1 MSRKLVKIALGAFL
15 VLMQAGASAEDID
28 LFRGALAGDSNVLL
42 IIDNSAN
49 FSANA
54 ATCTYPDDGEAPSM
68 NGSIGGLEQCAL
80 YATIRN
86 LKASDSL
93 KIGLMAFN
101 FSSMVDWQGNTCQ
114 SSGDGGCLMVPA
126 MPMTAA
132 NKALL
137 LAWIKT
143 WDDAYKIKANKA
155 STGAVMQEAWAYFAG
170 RTGLSGRS
178 YADMSPSTDC
188 GKNYVIYVSGTAKTP
203 NDSTGDP
210 GPKNALEGT
219 NADPLK
225 NAFPA
230 ATTAQKSIFMG
241 PVTTMCGTLKTFS
254 GTNHEN
260 DGFYADEWARYMA
273 AEDTTAITTY
283 TIGVYDT
290 IKFCSPITA
299 GLLSSMATFGNT
311 EGYLVT
317 NAKEMQAAFEKA
329 LSEIQSINSAFA
341 SASLPVSV
349 NAQGT
354 YLNQIFIG
362 MFRPEEN
369 PRWYGNLKQYQFVA
383 EYDDDGVV
391 VGLKTAD
398 KNGLSIVNPLSG
410 FVTPCAESFW
420 SADDAYWPEG
430 YQGNCVG
437 KDASSNL
444 PDGEIVEK
452 GGVAQGL
459 RALADESARTVK
471 TCNAGC
477 GALADFNTSNS
488 AITAELL
495 TPVTVPATPTISSSE
510 RDAII
515 NWARGQNLDGE
526 TLRGKGEDGKP
537 IYVTYPTS
545 TMRPS
550 VHGDVVHSRPLAVDY
565 GGNIGVVVFY
575 GGNDGMLRAIN
586 GNQTKAI
593 SGGFEAGAELWSFV
607 APEHYGEF
615 DRLRSNSV
623 AVSFPDFVVG
633 EDDPTPQP
641 KDYFFDGP
649 ISVYSSASSKWIYAS
664 MRRGGSAVYAF
675 DVSNPASPT
684 LKWKRDGT
692 DLTNIGQTW
701 SEPKVAKVVGYF
713 TEAIPAT
720 ATTAEV
726 PAKPKPLIIMGG
738 GYDICEDLDA
748 APNAT
753 CATTKGN
760 RVFVLDADTGGLKQT
775 FTTERSVVADVTLR
789 DSDGDGL
796 VDIGY
801 AVDTGANIYRINIGA
816 NAPEDWTMTKIAALG
831 CDTEAAC
838 SRKFLHAPEVVVTA
852 EYNAVLV
859 GSGNR
864 ERPLLNNAAT
874 LVDNAFFMIKD
885 DATDSSPDVIT
896 TSTTTT
902 TGALALVEFDPNL
915 EPTTAQLDELAL
927 STNKGWYLAFGTQH
941 STPDLDHDKEQVVT
955 SAIVFAGVAYFST
968 HTPTAPTTCGA
979 KLGKARGYAVKFLNA
994 SSRDVGS
1001 KYSNFAGGGLAP
1013 SPVAGIVEITST
1025 DEDGST
1031 STAKVPFIIG
1041 GKPSDGNIGS
1051 GIGGALLDVIVAP
1064 VRSRVYWYIQQ

>member
-1 MSRKLVKIALGAFL
+1 MSGKLMNMALMAFL
-15 VLMQAGASAEDID
+15 VLMHAGASAEDID
-28 LFRGALAGDSNVLL
+28 LFRGAPVGDSNVLF

-54 ATCTYPDDGEAPSM
+54 AECTYPDGSAPSM
-68 NGSIGGLEQCAL
+68 NGSIGGVEQCAL
-80 YATIRN
+80 YATVNN

-101 FSSMVDWQGNTCQ
+101 FNGMVDWQGNTCQ
-114 SSGDGGCLMVPA
+114 SSGNGGCLMVPV

-143 WDDAYKIKANKA
+143 WDDTYKIKANKA
-155 STGAVMQEAWAYFAG
+155 ATGAAMQEAWAYFAG

-178 YADMSPSTDC
+178 YAGMEPTTDC
-188 GKNYVIYVSGTAKTP
+188 GENYVIYVSGTEKTP

-210 GPKNALEGT
+210 GPKNALEGINT
-219 NADPLK
+219 DPLK
-225 NAFPA
+225 NASPA
-230 ATTAQKSIFMG
+230 ATVAQKAKFLG
-241 PVTTMCGTLKTFS
+241 PVTTICGTTTFS
-254 GTNHEN
+254 DNNHESN
-260 DGFYADEWARYMA
+260 GFYADEWVRYMA

-290 IKFCSPITA
+290 IKTCSPITA

-317 NAKEMQAAFEKA
+317 NADQTQLAIEKA
-329 LSEIQSINSAFA
+329 LSEIQSVNSAFA

-362 MFRPEEN
+362 MFRPEEV

-383 EYDDDGVV
+383 EYDADGVV

-398 KNGLSIVNPLSG
+398 KNEVPIVNPLSG

-420 SADDAYWPEG
+420 STADTYWPEG
-430 YQGNCVG
+430 FQGNCVG
-437 KDASSNL
+437 ADERSNL

-452 GGVAQGL
+452 GGAAQRL
-459 RALADESARTVK
+459 RALAGESARTVK
-471 TCNAGC
+471 TCNSTAC
-477 GALADFNTSNS
+477 GALADFNTGNT
-488 AITAELL
+488 AITKTLL
-495 TPVTVPATPTISSSE
+495 GNALMSDDDRTAL
-510 RDAII
+510 I
-515 NWARGQNLDGE
+515 NWARGQNVDGE
-526 TLRGKGEDGKP
+526 ILEGKDADGNP
-537 IYVTYPTS
+537 IYVTYATS
-545 TMRPS
+545 AMRTS
-550 VHGDVVHSRPLAVDY
+550 VHGDVVHSRPLAIDY
-565 GGNIGVVVFY
+565 GGDTGVVVFY

-593 SGGFEAGAELWSFV
+593 SGGFDAGAELWSFV
-607 APEHYGEF
+607 APEHYGKF
-615 DRLRSNSV
+615 DRLRSNTP
-623 AVSFPDFVVG
+623 AVSFPDLVVG

-649 ISVYSSASSKWIYAS
+649 ISVYSSGSSKWIYAA

-701 SEPKVAKVVGYF
+701 SEPKVAKVVGY
-713 TEAIPAT
+713 AIPAT
-720 ATTAEV
+720 ETT
-726 PAKPKPLIIMGG
+726 PAVPKPLIIMGG

-748 APNAT
+748 APNTT
-753 CATTKGN
+753 CSSPKGN
-760 RVFVLDADTGGLKQT
+760 RVFVLDADTGVLKQT
-775 FTTERSVVADVTLR
+775 FTTDRSVVADVTLR

-796 VDIGY
+796 MDIGY
-801 AVDTGANIYRINIGA
+801 AVDTGANIYRINIGV

-831 CDTEAAC
+831 CDTAAAC
-838 SRKFLHAPEVVVTA
+838 SRKFLHAPEVVVT
-852 EYNAVLV
+852 EDYNTVLV

-864 ERPLLNNAAT
+864 ERPLLSNTAT
-874 LVDNAFFMIKD
+874 TVDNAFFMIKD
-885 DATDSSPDVIT
+885 DSAVSSPAVIT

-902 TGALALVEFDPNL
+902 TGALALVVLDPNL

-927 STNKGWYLAFGTQH
+927 STNKGWYLSFGSPH
-941 STPDLDHDKEQVVT
+941 SDPDLDHDKEQVVT
-955 SAIVFAGVAYFST
+955 SAVVFAGVAYFST
-968 HTPTAPTTCGA
+968 HTPTVPTACGA
-979 KLGKARGYAVKFLNA
+979 NLGKARGYAVSFLDA

-1001 KYSNFAGGGLAP
+1001 KYSEFAGGGLAP
-1013 SPVAGIVEITST
+1013 SPVAGIVEIVST
-1025 DEDGST
+1025 DSEGST
-1031 STAKVPFIIG
+1031 STVKVPFVIG
-1041 GKPSDGNIGS
+1041 GKPSPGDIGS
-1051 GIGGALLDVIVAP
+1051 GIGGALAEVLVSP

>member
-1 MSRKLVKIALGAFL
+1 MSGKLMKMALTAFL
-15 VLMQAGASAEDID
+15 ALMHVGASAEDID
-28 LFRGALAGDSNVLL
+28 LFRGAPAGDSNVLF
-42 IIDNSAN
+42 IIDNAAS
-49 FSANA
+49 FSASA
-54 ATCTYPDDGEAPSM
+54 AKCTYPDGTAPSM
-68 NGSIGGLEQCAL
+68 NGTIGGVEQCAL
-80 YATIRN
+80 YATVNN

-101 FSSMVDWQGNTCQ
+101 FNGMVDWQGNTCQ
-114 SSGDGGCLMVPA
+114 SSGNGGCLMVPI

-137 LAWIKT
+137 LAWIMT
-143 WDDAYKIKANKA
+143 WDGTYKIKANKA
-155 STGAVMQEAWAYFAG
+155 ATGAAMQEAWAYFAG

-178 YADMSPSTDC
+178 YAGMEPTTDC
-188 GKNYVIYVSGTAKTP
+188 GENYVIYVSGTEKTP

-219 NADPLK
+219 NTDPLK
-225 NAFPA
+225 NALPA
-230 ATTAQKSIFMG
+230 ATVAQKAKFLG
-241 PVTTMCGTLKTFS
+241 PVTTMCGTTTFTD
-254 GTNHEN
+254 GNHEN
-260 DGFYADEWARYMA
+260 DGFYADEWARYMS

-290 IKFCSPITA
+290 IKTCSPITA

-317 NAKEMQAAFEKA
+317 NADQTQLAIEKA
-329 LSEIQSINSAFA
+329 LSEIQSVNSAFA

-362 MFRPEEN
+362 MFRPEEA

-383 EYDDDGVV
+383 EYDADGVV

-398 KNGLSIVNPLSG
+398 KNGTPVVSPLTG
-410 FVTPCAESFW
+410 FVTPCVESFW
-420 SADDAYWPEG
+420 STADTYWPEG

-437 KDASSNL
+437 ADERSNL

-452 GGVAQGL
+452 GGAAQKL
-459 RALADESARTVK
+459 RALAGESARTVK
-471 TCNAGC
+471 TCNSTAC
-477 GALADFNTSNS
+477 GALADFNTGNS

-495 TPVTVPATPTISSSE
+495 TPVTDPVTPTISSSE

-515 NWARGQNLDGE
+515 NWARGQNVDGE
-526 TLRGKGEDGKP
+526 ALGVGDDK
-537 IYVTYPTS
+537 IIYPTS
-545 TMRPS
+545 VMRPS

-565 GGNIGVVVFY
+565 GGDIGVVVFY
-575 GGNDGMLRAIN
+575 GGNEGMLRAIN

-593 SGGFEAGAELWSFV
+593 SGGFDAGAELWSFV
-607 APEHYGEF
+607 APEHYGKF
-615 DRLRSNSV
+615 DRLRANTT
-623 AVSFPDFVVG
+623 AVSFPDLVVG
-633 EDDPTPQP
+633 DDDPTPQP

-649 ISVYSSASSKWIYAS
+649 ISVYSSGSSKWMYAA

-684 LKWKRDGT
+684 LKWKHDGT

-701 SEPKVAKVVGYF
+701 SEPKVAKVAGYPSV
-713 TEAIPAT
+713 AS
-720 ATTAEV
+720 TTKSPV
-726 PAKPKPLIIMGG
+726 IIMGG
-738 GYDICEDLDA
+738 GYDTCEDLDA
-748 APNAT
+748 VPNTT
-753 CATTKGN
+753 CSSPKGN
-760 RVFVLDADTGGLKQT
+760 RVFVLDADTGVLKQT

-801 AVDTGANIYRINIGA
+801 AVDTGANIYRINIGV

-831 CDTEAAC
+831 CDTAAAC

-852 EYNAVLV
+852 DYNAVLV

-885 DATDSSPDVIT
+885 DATVSNPDVIT

-902 TGALALVEFDPNL
+902 TDALALVVLDPNL

-927 STNKGWYLAFGTQH
+927 STNKGWYLAFGTPH
-941 STPDLDHDKEQVVT
+941 SDPDLDHDKEQVVT
-955 SAIVFAGVAYFST
+955 SAVVFAGVAYFST
-968 HTPTAPTTCGA
+968 HTPTAPTACGA
-979 KLGKARGYAVKFLNA
+979 NLGKARGYAVEFLDA
-994 SSRDVGS
+994 SSRDAGS
-1001 KYSNFAGGGLAP
+1001 KYSEFAGGGLAP
-1013 SPVAGIVEITST
+1013 SPVAGVVEITT
-1025 DEDGST
+1025 TEADGST
-1031 STAKVPFIIG
+1031 STVKVPFIIG

-1051 GIGGALLDVIVAP
+1051 GIGGASVVITVSP
-1064 VRSRVYWYIQQ
+1064 VRSRVYWYVQQ